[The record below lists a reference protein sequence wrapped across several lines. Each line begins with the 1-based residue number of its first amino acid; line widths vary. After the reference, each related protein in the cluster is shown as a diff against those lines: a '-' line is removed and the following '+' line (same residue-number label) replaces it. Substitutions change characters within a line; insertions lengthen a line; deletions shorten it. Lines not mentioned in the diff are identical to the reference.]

1 MLTHQG
7 PPRSSQESSFP
18 VFWVEAFNEAVQKWI
33 PVDPLVT
40 KSVAKPSK
48 FEPPASD
55 RYNSMSYVIAFEDD
69 ASARDV
75 TRRYTK
81 SYNAK
86 TRKNRVESTKDGEK
100 WWAET
105 MRIFEKPFM
114 EDRDQV
120 EIGELTAKSGAEPMP
135 RNVQDFKDH
144 PVYALE
150 RHLRRNEV
158 IYPKRVIGQV
168 ALSKSGSKNQVLE
181 PVYRRADVHTV
192 RSADGWY
199 RLGRDIKVG
208 EQPLKRVTLN
218 RNKISRINADDED
231 RDEPVETPLYAAFQ
245 TELYKP
251 PPVVNGRVP
260 KNAYGNLDVYV
271 PSMVPPGGFHLKHP
285 EAARAARILGID
297 YADVVTGFD
306 FKGRHG
312 TAVFNGIVAAN
323 EYREAL
329 EDVLKGLEDERIQEE
344 LDRRSEQA
352 LRLWKLFLV
361 KLRIAERVKGYAVE
375 DEEADDEVSAN
386 PDDEE
391 DEDYEDSGGG
401 FFPEPGQEIA
411 QPTANT
417 GAAALSE
424 QAAEA
429 DHPQTGSDPHHVADA
444 DDSLG
449 GGFLPETSTEGAVEP
464 NPSNYGAEGAPGQG
478 LKGTPRSAKNY
489 SRYNL
494 VVVPSDKDKPADEPS
509 AQAADD
515 RSHQQGEPDTAP
527 PEVAV
532 LGDVKGS
539 QEEPIMVDS
548 SSGENSTSNSVEVIS
563 RPQSQAQSPAQS
575 PELVEEESDI
585 NLEERSMLS
594 HDPEDEDAEPEW
606 LLSD

>member
-1 MLTHQG
+1 
-7 PPRSSQESSFP
+7 
-18 VFWVEAFNEAVQKWI
+18 VEAFNEAVQKWI

-55 RYNSMSYVIAFEDD
+55 RYNSMTYVIAFEDD

-81 SYNAK
+81 AYNAK
-86 TRKNRVESTKDGEK
+86 TIKNRVESTKDGEK
-100 WWAET
+100 WWTET
-105 MRIFEKPFM
+105 MRFFEKPFM

-120 EIGELTAKSGAEPMP
+120 EISELTAKSGAEPMP
-135 RNVQDFKDH
+135 KNIQDFKDH

-168 ALSKSGSKNQVLE
+168 ALSKPGSKNQVLE

-192 RSADGWY
+192 RSADGWF

-218 RNKISRINADDED
+218 RNKAARFNADDED
-231 RDEPVETPLYAAFQ
+231 PDGPVETPLYAAFQ
-245 TELYKP
+245 TEPYKP
-251 PPVVNGRVP
+251 PPVVNGKVP

-297 YADVVTGFD
+297 YADAVTGFD

-312 TAVFNGIVAAN
+312 TAIFEGIVAAN

-329 EDVLKGLEDERIQEE
+329 EAVLKGLEDERIQAE
-344 LDRRSEQA
+344 LERKSEQA

-375 DEEADDEVSAN
+375 GEEADDEGSAN
-386 PDDEE
+386 PDDED
-391 DEDYEDSGGG
+391 DEGYEDSGGG

-424 QAAEA
+424 QSAKP
-429 DHPQTGSDPHHVADA
+429 DYSQSGSDLNPKCPVTDA

-449 GGFLPETSTEGAVEP
+449 GGFLPDTSTDGAAEP
-464 NPSNYGAEGAPGQG
+464 HSSSYGAGKSLGRWA
-478 LKGTPRSAKNY
+478 KGTPKSAKNHQ
-489 SRYNL
+489 RYTL
-494 VVVPSDKDKPADEPS
+494 VVVPSDNTKDKKPADTDPS
-509 AQAADD
+509 VQAPSNP
-515 RSHQQGEPDTAP
+515 SHQQVEQDTAP
-527 PEVAV
+527 TGPGTRE
-532 LGDVKGS
+532 DVKGS
-539 QEEPIMVDS
+539 QEAPIIVDS
-548 SSGENSTSNSVEVIS
+548 SSGEKSKSASVEVIS
-563 RPQSQAQSPAQS
+563 RPQSEAESRAQS
-575 PELVEEESDI
+575 PEPVEEESDS
-585 NLEERSMLS
+585 NLEERSLLS